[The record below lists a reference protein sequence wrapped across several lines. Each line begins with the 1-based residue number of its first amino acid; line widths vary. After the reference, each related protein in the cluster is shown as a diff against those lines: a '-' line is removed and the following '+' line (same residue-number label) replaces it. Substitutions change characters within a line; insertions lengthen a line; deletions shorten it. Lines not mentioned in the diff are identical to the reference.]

1 MKYVF
6 KLAAVAFLFAFQSI
20 ALAENSGSVGNYI
33 VHFNPLATES
43 LPPSVARAY
52 GITRSKNRGLLNI
65 SVLKKGG
72 EFQGVE
78 ASIDVSATNLTGQ
91 LRNIKLRKIEEQ
103 NAVYYISDFSVA
115 DGETLDFSIKV
126 TTADDETGNFKL
138 RQQFFTN

>member
-1 MKYVF
+1 M
-6 KLAAVAFLFAFQSI
+6 
-20 ALAENSGSVGNYI
+20 
-33 VHFNPLATES
+33 
-43 LPPSVARAY
+43 
-52 GITRSKNRGLLNI
+52 
-65 SVLKKGG
+65 LKKGG

-78 ASIDVSATNLTGQ
+78 ANIDVSATNLTGQ

-126 TTADDETGNFKL
+126 TTADKETGNFKL